1 MKKLI
6 VASIVAAFAGG
17 MLQAAPKVTYEEH
30 VLPVFRNSCLRCHN
44 PDKAKGDLDLSTFTA
59 LLNGGGS
66 GVIVESGESAAST
79 LFKVVTHEEEPEM
92 PPNGKLEAK
101 EIEIIKNWIDGG
113 LLERS
118 GSKAIKS
125 NKPKMD
131 LSLAKASIGKPEGP
145 PPMPGD
151 LLLDPPQVTVRG
163 TASTALAA
171 SPWAPLVALGSQ
183 RQILLYNTDTYQL
196 LGVLPFPEGYP
207 ADAKFSRNGRLL
219 IVGGGRGAHTG
230 KAAVWDIT
238 TGERILTVGEELDT
252 VLAADI
258 SSDQKFIAIGG
269 PDKLVKLYSTATG
282 EMVAKMKK
290 HTDWVTSLE
299 FSPDSKYLASGDR
312 AGGVV
317 VWEGDTGRE
326 INVIGKHKKQITAI
340 NWRNTKLIACASE
353 DGYVKTFDAVEG
365 DEIKSTRTHASGNL
379 HAGIHHNGY
388 VVTAGRDSRV
398 YTWDP
403 NMSRKA
409 SISGIS
415 DLPVRV
421 AFAHD
426 FKKIIGTDFLG
437 NVYVWDAAKGTKLAT
452 LALNPPSL
460 KAQLANA
467 QQQVADLTKSIPTAE
482 KKSVDTTAAVAKAR
496 ANVAAAKKAGADA
509 VKKLGAS
516 LTAATKA
523 ASDSAAVAKSWS
535 LKSSAAASA
544 LAKAQK
550 DAASARASRDSNGKT
565 STSLAAAIAKH
576 NKAIADGGKAVEK
589 AKAGLT
595 KASTKVAAIKSA
607 RDKIAGVSGKDDE
620 TLKKLNETLSGLVAR
635 ESTIKAALAAG
646 QKNVATAS
654 AAAKSATAGAAN
666 AKSALATAESSLKK
680 LVALIASET
689 KKLAEA
695 KAASTKAQADSKA
708 KAAALASIK
717 SKSPAAIA
725 AAKKSSA
732 AKVVSLEKAVVGAV
746 AAESSAKSALAL
758 VKSKLSLAQQT
769 VNRLNVGEVFAK
781 FWHAKS
787 AFEVH
792 QIEHLKASAQL
803 EDAQSSFTRI
813 NSSLSGVSKALAKKE
828 EERKSLAAQLQKLQ
842 SEIAGVKGDFDAAKK
857 KADEVTKAL
866 KAKEQ
871 EMSTF
876 EQEYKKRKGTT
887 SADGKKVASST
898 K

>member
-17 MLQAAPKVTYEEH
+17 GSQAAPKVTYEEH
-30 VLPVFRNSCLRCHN
+30 VLPVFRNACLRCHN

-66 GVIVESGESAAST
+66 GVIVESGDPAASLLYT
-79 LFKVVTHEEEPEM
+79 VVTHEEEPEM
-92 PPNGKLEAK
+92 PPNGKLEPK
-101 EIEIIKNWIDGG
+101 EIEVIKNWIAGG

-131 LSLAKASIGKPEGP
+131 LSLAAAATGKPEGP

-238 TGERILTVGEELDT
+238 TGERILTVGEDLDT

-290 HTDWVTSLE
+290 HTDWVTALE
-299 FSPDSKYLASGDR
+299 FSPDAKYLASGDR

-326 INVIGKHKKQITAI
+326 VNVIGKHKKQVTAI

-353 DGYVKTFDAVEG
+353 DGYVKTFDALEG
-365 DEIKSTRTHASGNL
+365 DELKNTRTHSSGNL
-379 HAGIHHNGY
+379 HAGLHHNGY
-388 VVTAGRDSRV
+388 LVTAGRDSRV

-409 SISGIS
+409 SISGLS

-421 AFAHD
+421 EFTHD

-467 QQQVADLTKSIPTAE
+467 QQQVADLTKAIPAAE
-482 KKSVDTTAAVAKAR
+482 KKVVDATAAVIRAR
-496 ANVAAAKKAGADA
+496 AAVVAAKKSGDEA
-509 VKKLGAS
+509 VNKLDAS
-516 LTAATKA
+516 LAAATKA
-523 ASDSAAVAKSWS
+523 ASDSAAAAKAWAAKQSGA
-535 LKSSAAASA
+535 SSA
-544 LAKAQK
+544 
-550 DAASARASRDSNGKT
+550 
-565 STSLAAAIAKH
+565 
-576 NKAIADGGKAVEK
+576 
-589 AKAGLT
+589 LT
-595 KASTKVAAIKSA
+595 KAQSEVAKARKSKDGAAKELKAQEPVIASQGKVVTAANKVIAQAKPELTKTTTKVTAVKAA
-607 RDKIAGVSGKDDE
+607 RDKIAAISGKDDE
-620 TLKKLNETLSGLVAR
+620 ALKKLNESLAVLTSR
-635 ESTIKAALAAG
+635 ETK
-646 QKNVATAS
+646 
-654 AAAKSATAGAAN
+654 
-666 AKSALATAESSLKK
+666 AKSALAAEEKKLASASAALKAANDKAGKAKSALAAADAILKK
-680 LVALIASET
+680 YEPVVAVES

-695 KAASTKAQADSKA
+695 KTASTKAQADSKA
-708 KAAALASIK
+708 KAAALT
-717 SKSPAAIA
+717 
-725 AAKKSSA
+725 AAKKSVPASIASSKKATA
-732 AKVVSLEKAVVGAV
+732 ARLASLEKGVASAV
-746 AAESSAKSALAL
+746 AVETAAKSALASS
-758 VKSKLSLAQQT
+758 KSKLTVAQQT
-769 VNRLNVGEVFAK
+769 VNRLNIGEVFAK
-781 FWHAKS
+781 YWHAKS

-792 QIEHLKASAQL
+792 QLEHLKANAQL
-803 EDAQSSFTRI
+803 EDAEASFTRV
-813 NSSLSGVSKALAKKE
+813 NSSMSGVATALAKKE
-828 EERKSLAAQLQKLQ
+828 EERKALAAQLKKLQ
-842 SEIAGVKGDFDAAKK
+842 ADIAGVKGDFEAAKK
-857 KADEVTKAL
+857 KAEEVNKAL

-876 EQEYKKRKGTT
+876 EKEYKKRKGTV
-887 SADGKKVASST
+887 SADGKKVASSA